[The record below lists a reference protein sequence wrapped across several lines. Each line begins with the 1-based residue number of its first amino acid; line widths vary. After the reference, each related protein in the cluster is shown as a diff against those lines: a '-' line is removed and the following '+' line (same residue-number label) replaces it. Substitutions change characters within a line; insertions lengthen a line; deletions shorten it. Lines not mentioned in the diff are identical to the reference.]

1 MRRLAITRDAAH
13 LNVHEAGAF
22 DQGAKVRFFEAQP
35 TVFQFCAHPALPVRA
50 QIQEQ
55 TLAIVPKIIAVYVV
69 LVAFG
74 LWILRQT
81 VSFALQLLQGIGEV
95 G

>member
-1 MRRLAITRDAAH
+1 MDAETVIRIGQEALLLTLLLSAPPVLAAMVIGLVVSLFQAA
-13 LNVHEAGAF
+13 
-22 DQGAKVRFFEAQP
+22 
-35 TVFQFCAHPALPVRA
+35 T

-55 TLAIVPKIIAVYVV
+55 TLAIVPKIIAVYFV

-81 VSFALQLLQGIGEV
+81 VSFALQLLQSIGEV

>member
-1 MRRLAITRDAAH
+1 MDAETVIRIGQEALLLTLLVSAPPVLAAMAIGLLVSLFQAA
-13 LNVHEAGAF
+13 
-22 DQGAKVRFFEAQP
+22 
-35 TVFQFCAHPALPVRA
+35 T

-55 TLAIVPKIIAVYVV
+55 TLAIVPKIIAVYLV
-69 LVAFG
+69 LVVFG